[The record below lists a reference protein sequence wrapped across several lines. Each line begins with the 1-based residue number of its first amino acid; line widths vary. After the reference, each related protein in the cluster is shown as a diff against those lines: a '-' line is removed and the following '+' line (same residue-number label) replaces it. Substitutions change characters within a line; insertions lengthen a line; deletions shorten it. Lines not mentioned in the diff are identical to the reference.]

1 MRHTLLATA
10 LGLALLTTSA
20 CSYLFYPHAK
30 EFAEKAKG
38 ADSVETLVNLTAMM
52 EASAKAAQ
60 PGKGKNQAWEDL
72 HNQFH
77 AFDNSLCCVEK
88 AKRETPAYALAV
100 THYKELK
107 VIYKRVW
114 EFKDDQPQRSQHLE
128 LMSAELRELRESL
141 QALK

>member
-20 CSYLFYPHAK
+20 CGYLFYPHAK